1 MYTDITGRDWLSLKR
16 KALPMTNTISLDL
29 EGAKAL
35 KDFEDAKAVI
45 RDAENAKKDA
55 EARIRQI
62 LGDATVATLAG
73 VTVLKVSERTRVTVS
88 ASDLKIADEALYNAL
103 AKTTNFTV
111 LVTA

>member
-1 MYTDITGRDWLSLKR
+1 
-16 KALPMTNTISLDL
+16 MTNTTIALDL

-35 KDFEDAKAVI
+35 KDFEDAKDAI
-45 RDAENAKKDA
+45 RNAESAKKDA
-55 EARIRQI
+55 EARIRQL

-88 ASDLKIADEALYNAL
+88 ASDLKVANEALYNSL

>member
-1 MYTDITGRDWLSLKR
+1 
-16 KALPMTNTISLDL
+16 MTNTISLDF

-45 RDAENAKKDA
+45 RKAEDAKKAA
-55 EARIRQI
+55 EAVLRQL
-62 LGDATVATLAG
+62 LGDATSATLAG

-88 ASDLKIADEALYNAL
+88 ASDLKSADEALYNRL
-103 AKTTNFTV
+103 AKTTDFTV

>member
-1 MYTDITGRDWLSLKR
+1 
-16 KALPMTNTISLDL
+16 MTNTTIALDL

-45 RDAENAKKDA
+45 RDAENVKKDA
-55 EARIRQI
+55 EARIRQL

-88 ASDLKIADEALYNAL
+88 ASDLKVADEALYNSL

>member
-1 MYTDITGRDWLSLKR
+1 
-16 KALPMTNTISLDL
+16 MTHTTISLDL

-45 RDAENAKKDA
+45 RDAENVKKDA

-62 LGDATVATLAG
+62 LGDATSATLAG
-73 VTVLKVSERTRVTVS
+73 VTVIKVSARTRVTVS
-88 ASDLKIADEALYNAL
+88 ANDLKVADEALYNAL
-103 AKTTNFTV
+103 AKVTDFTV